1 MEPISC
7 MMPKG
12 LDESLSSMPSSAL
25 DNEII
30 KRSMNP
36 SAPPTS
42 SGFTRK
48 DDKGVRNS
56 DRPANIT
63 DVTAVFNWW
72 VGVICHL
79 NRHNVRQENEK

>member
-7 MMPKG
+7 MVAKVLG
-12 LDESLSSMPSSAL
+12 GSLASMPSSAL

-42 SGFTRK
+42 FGFTRE
-48 DDKGVRNS
+48 DDKDVRNS
-56 DRPANIT
+56 DRPANAT
-63 DVTAVFNWW
+63 DVTAAFNWW
-72 VGVICHL
+72 VAVI
-79 NRHNVRQENEK
+79 